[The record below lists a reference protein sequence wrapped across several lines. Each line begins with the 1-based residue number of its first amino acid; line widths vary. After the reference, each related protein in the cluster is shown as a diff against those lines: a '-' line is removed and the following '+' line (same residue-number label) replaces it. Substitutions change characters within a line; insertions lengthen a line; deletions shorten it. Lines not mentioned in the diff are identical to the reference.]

1 MIDDVAAR
9 FFLRAFSHR
18 LSRLRRATVLTAL
31 VWLLGASGADAGI
44 GSWTITGYVFGP
56 VSAMDKAAAD
66 SYKGRRVIMDE
77 GSIRFGDETCA
88 ISPGLVVHDA
98 ATYFGGYRIDPQR
111 LGHAGEKVYV
121 IETGCALPGL
131 SSLLLLDDGRMCFS
145 LDGVFFFLTEDS
157 E

>member
-1 MIDDVAAR
+1 MVDDVAAR
-9 FFLRAFSHR
+9 SFSLATPR
-18 LSRLRRATVLTAL
+18 RFGRLRRAAVLAAL

-56 VSAMDKAAAD
+56 VSAMDKATAD
-66 SYKGRRVIMDE
+66 SYKGRRVVMDE

-88 ISPGLVVHDA
+88 TSPGLVVHDA
-98 ATYFGGYRIDPQR
+98 ATYFGDFRIDPHK

-131 SSLLLLDDGRMCFS
+131 SSLLLLDDGRMCFF